1 MEIMKNTILLTF
13 FTVSAL
19 FSIAQNPRVI
29 DDRNAQKRNVQGF
42 HGIEISSGIDL
53 YLSQGSDEAVAV
65 SATDIDTRDRIIT
78 EVSGGILRIYVENH
92 GFNWNWHN
100 RHMKAYVSCRQMD
113 QLTASGGSDVYIQ
126 DAIHAENLKM
136 HLSGGSDFR
145 GKLNVGDLNL
155 TQSGGSDSYISGSAR
170 NLYVHTSGG
179 SDYHGYDLA
188 ADNCEVE
195 ASGGSDAYVSVNKE
209 LTAHASGGSDIHYKG
224 SGVLRDSRASG
235 SGSISRRD

>member
-1 MEIMKNTILLTF
+1 MKNTILLTF
-13 FTVSAL
+13 LCFTAL
-19 FSIAQNPRVI
+19 FSIAQNPKVI

-53 YLSQGSDEAVAV
+53 YLSQGSEEAVAV
-65 SATDIDTRDRIIT
+65 SASDMDTRDRIIT
-78 EVSGGILRIYVENH
+78 EVSGGILRIYVENR
-92 GFNWNWHN
+92 GFNWSWHN
-100 RHMKAYVSCRQMD
+100 RHMKAYVSCRQLD

-126 DAIHAENLKM
+126 DAIHSESLKM

-145 GKLNVGDLNL
+145 GKLNVGDLNV

-170 NLYVHTSGG
+170 TLFVHTSGG

-195 ASGGSDAYVSVNKE
+195 ASGGSDAYVTVNKE
-209 LTAHASGGSDIHYKG
+209 MTAHASGGSDIHYKG

>member
-1 MEIMKNTILLTF
+1 MKNTLLITIF
-13 FTVSAL
+13 SFGAL
-19 FSIAQNPRVI
+19 FSIAQNPKVI

-53 YLSQGSDEAVAV
+53 YLSQGSEEAVAV
-65 SATDIDTRDRIIT
+65 SASDIDTRDRIVT
-78 EVSGGILRIYVENH
+78 DVSGGILRIYVENH
-92 GFNWNWHN
+92 GFNWSWHN
-100 RHMKAYVSCRQMD
+100 RHMKAYVSCRQLD

-126 DAIHAENLKM
+126 DAIHSESLKM
-136 HLSGGSDFR
+136 HLSGGSDLR
-145 GKLNVGDLNL
+145 GKLNVGELNV

-170 NLYVHTSGG
+170 TLFVHTSGG

-195 ASGGSDAYVSVNKE
+195 ASGGSDAYVTVNKE
-209 LTAHASGGSDIHYKG
+209 MTAHASGGSDIHYKG